1 MNFLDHK
8 IEGIKMPNLETTY
21 LGLNIKNPI
30 IVGSSG
36 LTKSAGKIKACEDA
50 GAGAV
55 VIKSLFEESL
65 LEDDLGLD
73 SSAMMH
79 AEVYDYIRAEVNLQY
94 GPMEY
99 CDLIKEAKKTVK
111 IPIIASVNCISPKW
125 WPEFAKKV
133 EAAGAD
139 ALELNVFPVVVD
151 AINSSSNVEQVYLDI
166 LDSVK
171 SIISIPVAMKISMYI
186 TALPHLAI
194 QLARKGLDGLVMFNR
209 FVEPDIDINE
219 MKLKTT
225 FPFSDADNIN
235 HVLRWI
241 ALLSG
246 RVKSDLSATTGIHS
260 SEAIIKLL
268 LAGASTV
275 QLASV
280 LYKKGF
286 KIIDELLSDL
296 DKWMKDKKFDKISDF
311 QGKLN
316 FSNIETPDIYLRSQ
330 FMERVRNIE

>member
-1 MNFLDHK
+1 
-8 IEGIKMPNLETTY
+8 MPNLNTTY
-21 LGLNIKNPI
+21 LGLDLRNPI
-30 IVGSSG
+30 IVGSTG
-36 LTKSAGKIKACEDA
+36 LTKSAGKIKACENA

-65 LEDDLGLD
+65 QQDDLGLD

-79 AEVYDYIRAEVNLQY
+79 TEAYDYIRAEVNMQY
-94 GPMEY
+94 GPVEY
-99 CDLIKEAKKTVK
+99 CDLIKEAKKSVK
-111 IPIIASVNCISPKW
+111 IPVIASINCISPKW
-125 WPEFAKKV
+125 WPDFAKKV

-139 ALELNVFPVVVD
+139 ALELNVFPIVVD
-151 AINSSSNVEQVYLDI
+151 AINSSPNVEQVYMDI

-171 SIISIPVAMKISMYI
+171 SIISIPVAMKISMFI

-194 QLARKGLDGLVMFNR
+194 QLGRKGLDGLVMFNR
-209 FVEPDIDINE
+209 FVEPDIDIKE

-225 FPFSDADNIN
+225 FPFSEGDNIN
-235 HVLRWI
+235 NVLRWI

-246 RVKSDLSATTGIHS
+246 RVKSDLSATTGIHT

-286 KIIDELLSDL
+286 KVIDELLSDL
-296 DKWMKDKKFDKISDF
+296 EKWMAEKKFEKISDF

-316 FSNIETPDIYLRSQ
+316 FMNIQTPDLYLRSQ

>member
-1 MNFLDHK
+1 
-8 IEGIKMPNLETTY
+8 MPNLATTY
-21 LGLNIKNPI
+21 LGLDLRNPI
-30 IVGSSG
+30 IVGSTG

-65 LEDDLGLD
+65 QQDDLGLD

-79 AEVYDYIRAEVNLQY
+79 TEAYDYIRAEVNLQY
-94 GPMEY
+94 GPVEY
-99 CDLIKEAKKTVK
+99 CDLIKKAKKSVK
-111 IPIIASVNCISPKW
+111 IPVIASINCISPKW
-125 WPEFAKKV
+125 WPDFAKKV

-139 ALELNVFPVVVD
+139 ALELNVFPIVVD
-151 AINSSSNVEQVYLDI
+151 AINSSANVEQVYMDI

-171 SIISIPVAMKISMYI
+171 SSISIPVAMKISMYI

-194 QLARKGLDGLVMFNR
+194 QLGRKGLDGLVMFNR
-209 FVEPDIDINE
+209 FVEPDIDIKA

-225 FPFSDADNIN
+225 FPFSDGDNIN
-235 HVLRWI
+235 NVLRWI

-246 RVKSDLSATTGIHS
+246 RIKSDLSATTGIHS

-286 KIIDELLSDL
+286 KVINELLSDIE
-296 DKWMKDKKFDKISDF
+296 KWMKEKKFDKISDF

-316 FSNIETPDIYLRSQ
+316 FMNIKTPDLYLRSQ

>member
-1 MNFLDHK
+1 MDNATLAHT
-8 IEGIKMPNLETTY
+8 E
-21 LGLNIKNPI
+21 
-30 IVGSSG
+30 
-36 LTKSAGKIKACEDA
+36 A
-50 GAGAV
+50 
-55 VIKSLFEESL
+55 
-65 LEDDLGLD
+65 
-73 SSAMMH
+73 
-79 AEVYDYIRAEVNLQY
+79 YDYLRAEVNMQY
-94 GPMEY
+94 GPVEY
-99 CDLIKEAKKTVK
+99 CDIIKEAKKAVK
-111 IPIIASVNCISPKW
+111 IPVIASINCISPKW
-125 WPEFAKKV
+125 WPDFAKKV
-133 EAAGAD
+133 EASGAD

-151 AINSSSNVEQVYLDI
+151 AINSSANVEQLYMDI

-171 SIISIPVAMKISMYI
+171 SSISIPVAMKISMYI

-194 QLARKGLDGLVMFNR
+194 QMGRKGLDGLVMFNR
-209 FVEPDIDINE
+209 FVEPDIDIKE

-225 FPFSDADNIN
+225 FPFSDGDDIN
-235 HVLRWI
+235 NVLRWI

-286 KIIDELLSDL
+286 KVINELLSEIEN
-296 DKWMKDKKFDKISDF
+296 WMLEKKFDKVFDF
-311 QGKLN
+311 KGKLN
-316 FSNIETPDIYLRSQ
+316 FMNIKTPDLYLRSQ

>member
-1 MNFLDHK
+1 
-8 IEGIKMPNLETTY
+8 MPNLATTY
-21 LGLNIKNPI
+21 LGLDLKNPI
-30 IVGSSG
+30 IVGSTG
-36 LTKSAGKIKACEDA
+36 LTKSSGKIKACEDA

-65 LEDDLGLD
+65 QQDDLGLD

-79 AEVYDYIRAEVNLQY
+79 TEAYDYIRAEVNLQY
-94 GPMEY
+94 GPVEY
-99 CDLIKEAKKTVK
+99 CDLIKEAKKSVK
-111 IPIIASVNCISPKW
+111 IPVIASINCISPKW
-125 WPEFAKKV
+125 WPDFAKKV

-151 AINSSSNVEQVYLDI
+151 AINSSANVEQVYMDI

-171 SIISIPVAMKISMYI
+171 SIISIPVAMKISMFI

-194 QLARKGLDGLVMFNR
+194 QLGRKGLDGLVMFNR
-209 FVEPDIDINE
+209 FVEPDIDIKE

-225 FPFSDADNIN
+225 FPFSEGDNIN

-260 SEAIIKLL
+260 SEAIVKLL

-286 KIIDELLSDL
+286 KVINELLDDI

-311 QGKLN
+311 QSKLN
-316 FSNIETPDIYLRSQ
+316 FMNIQTPDLYLRSQ

>member
-1 MNFLDHK
+1 
-8 IEGIKMPNLETTY
+8 MPNLETTY
-21 LGLNIKNPI
+21 LGLKLRNPI
-30 IVGSSG
+30 IVGSTG
-36 LTKSAGKIKACEDA
+36 LTKSASKIKACEDA

-65 LEDDLGLD
+65 QQDDLGLD

-79 AEVYDYIRAEVNLQY
+79 TEAYDYIRAEVNLQY
-94 GPMEY
+94 GPVEY
-99 CDLIKEAKKTVK
+99 CNIIKEAKKMVK
-111 IPIIASVNCISPKW
+111 IPVIASINCISPKW
-125 WPEFAKKV
+125 WPDFAKKV
-133 EAAGAD
+133 EASGAD
-139 ALELNVFPVVVD
+139 ALELNVFPMVVD
-151 AINSSSNVEQVYLDI
+151 AMNSSANVEQVYMDI

-171 SIISIPVAMKISMYI
+171 ANISIPVAMKISMYI

-194 QLARKGLDGLVMFNR
+194 QLGRKGLDGLVMFNR
-209 FVEPDIDINE
+209 FVEPDIDIKE

-225 FPFSDADNIN
+225 FPFSDGDDIN
-235 HVLRWI
+235 NVLRWI

-280 LYKKGF
+280 LYKRGF
-286 KIIDELLSDL
+286 KVINELVTDIE
-296 DKWMKDKKFDKISDF
+296 KWMKDKKFDKISDF

-316 FSNIETPDIYLRSQ
+316 FMNIKTPDLYLRSQ

>member
-1 MNFLDHK
+1 
-8 IEGIKMPNLETTY
+8 MPNLKTTY
-21 LGLNIKNPI
+21 LGLNLKNPI

-50 GAGAV
+50 GAGAI
-55 VIKSLFEESL
+55 VIKSLFEETL
-65 LEDDLGLD
+65 AEEDLGLD
-73 SSAMMH
+73 NATLAH
-79 AEVYDYIRAEVNLQY
+79 TEAYDYLRAEVNLQY
-94 GPMEY
+94 GPNEY
-99 CDLIKEAKKTVK
+99 CDLIKEAKRDVK
-111 IPIIASVNCISPKW
+111 IPVIASINCISPKW

-133 EAAGAD
+133 EASGAD

-151 AINSSSNVEQVYLDI
+151 AINSSASVEQLYMDI

-171 SIISIPVAMKISMYI
+171 SNVSIPVAMKISMYI
-186 TALPHLAI
+186 TALPYLAI
-194 QLARKGLDGLVMFNR
+194 QMARKGLDGLVMFNR
-209 FVEPDIDINE
+209 FVEPDIDIDK

-225 FPFSDADNIN
+225 FPFSSADNIN
-235 HVLRWI
+235 HVLRWT

-246 RVKSDLSATTGIHS
+246 RVKCDLSATTGIHS

-280 LYKKGF
+280 LYKQGF
-286 KIIDELLSDL
+286 KKIEELLSDIET
-296 DKWMKDKKFDKISDF
+296 WMKDKKFENISEVK
-311 QGKLN
+311 GKLN
-316 FSNIETPDIYLRSQ
+316 FGNISTPDLYLRSQ

>member
-1 MNFLDHK
+1 
-8 IEGIKMPNLETTY
+8 MPNLKTTY
-21 LGLNIKNPI
+21 LGLNLKNPI

-50 GAGAV
+50 GAGAI
-55 VIKSLFEESL
+55 VIKSLFEETL
-65 LEDDLGLD
+65 AEEDLGLD
-73 SSAMMH
+73 NATLAH
-79 AEVYDYIRAEVNLQY
+79 TEAYDYLRAEVNMQY
-94 GPMEY
+94 GPVEY
-99 CDLIKEAKKTVK
+99 CDIIKEAKKAVK
-111 IPIIASVNCISPKW
+111 IPVIASINCISPKW
-125 WPEFAKKV
+125 WPDFAKKV
-133 EAAGAD
+133 EASGAD

-151 AINSSSNVEQVYLDI
+151 AINSSANVEQLYMDI

-171 SIISIPVAMKISMYI
+171 SSISIPVAMKISMYI

-194 QLARKGLDGLVMFNR
+194 QMGRKGLDGLVMFNR
-209 FVEPDIDINE
+209 FVEPDIDIKE

-225 FPFSDADNIN
+225 FPFSDGDDIN
-235 HVLRWI
+235 NVLRWI

-268 LAGASTV
+268 LVGASTV

-286 KIIDELLSDL
+286 KVINELLSDIE
-296 DKWMKDKKFDKISDF
+296 KWMKEKKFDKISDF

-316 FSNIETPDIYLRSQ
+316 FMNIKTPDLYLRSQ

>member
-1 MNFLDHK
+1 
-8 IEGIKMPNLETTY
+8 MPNLNTTY
-21 LGLNIKNPI
+21 LGLDLRNPI
-30 IVGSSG
+30 IVGSTG

-65 LEDDLGLD
+65 QQDDLGLD

-79 AEVYDYIRAEVNLQY
+79 TEAYDYIRAEVNLQY
-94 GPMEY
+94 GPVEY
-99 CDLIKEAKKTVK
+99 CDLIKEAKKSVK
-111 IPIIASVNCISPKW
+111 IPVIASINCVSPKW
-125 WPEFAKKV
+125 WPDFAKKV

-139 ALELNVFPVVVD
+139 ALELNVFPIVVD
-151 AINSSSNVEQVYLDI
+151 AINSSANVEQVYLDI

-171 SIISIPVAMKISMYI
+171 SIISIPVAMKISMFI

-194 QLARKGLDGLVMFNR
+194 QLGRKGLDGLVMFNR
-209 FVEPDIDINE
+209 FVEPDIDIKE

-225 FPFSDADNIN
+225 FPFSDGDNIN
-235 HVLRWI
+235 NVLRWI

-286 KIIDELLSDL
+286 KVINELVADIE
-296 DKWMKDKKFDKISDF
+296 KWMKDQKFDKISDF

-316 FSNIETPDIYLRSQ
+316 FMNIQTPDLYLRSQ

>member
-1 MNFLDHK
+1 
-8 IEGIKMPNLETTY
+8 MPNLETKY
-21 LGLNIKNPI
+21 LRLNLKNPI

-36 LTKSAGKIKACEDA
+36 LTRSAGKIKACEDA

-55 VIKSLFEESL
+55 VIKSLFEETL
-65 LEDDLGLD
+65 DDEDLGLD
-73 SSAMMH
+73 NSTMIHTEA
-79 AEVYDYIRAEVNLQY
+79 YDYLRAEVNLQY
-94 GPMEY
+94 GPNEY
-99 CDLIKEAKKTVK
+99 CDLIKKAKKDVK
-111 IPIIASVNCISPKW
+111 IPVIASINCVSPKW

-139 ALELNVFPVVVD
+139 ALELNVFPVVND
-151 AINSSSNVEQVYLDI
+151 AVNSSANVEQLYLDI

-171 SIISIPVAMKISMYI
+171 SIVSIPVAMKISMYF
-186 TALPHLAI
+186 TALPHLSI

-209 FVEPDIDINE
+209 FVEPDIDIE
-219 MKLKTT
+219 TMALKTT
-225 FPFSDADNIN
+225 FPFSTDDNIN
-235 HVLRWI
+235 HVLRWV

-246 RVKSDLSATTGIHS
+246 RVNCDLSATTGIHT
-260 SEAIIKLL
+260 SEAMIKLM

-286 KIIDELLSDL
+286 KVIDELLSDL
-296 DKWMKDKKFDKISDF
+296 EKWMKDKKYNKVSDF

-316 FSNIETPDIYLRSQ
+316 FANIKTPDIYLRSQ
-330 FMERVRNIE
+330 FMEKVRNIE

>member
-1 MNFLDHK
+1 
-8 IEGIKMPNLETTY
+8 MPNLETTY
-21 LGLNIKNPI
+21 LGLTLKNPI
-30 IVGSSG
+30 IVGSTG
-36 LTKSAGKIKACEDA
+36 LTKSANKIKACEDA

-65 LEDDLGLD
+65 RHEDLGLD
-73 SSAMMH
+73 SSALMH
-79 AEVYDYIRAEVNLQY
+79 TEAYDYLRAEVNMQY
-94 GPMEY
+94 GPVEY

-111 IPIIASVNCISPKW
+111 IPVIASINCVSPKW
-125 WPEFAKKV
+125 WPDFAKKV

-151 AINSSSNVEQVYLDI
+151 AINSSANVEQVYLDI
-166 LDSVK
+166 MDSVK
-171 SIISIPVAMKISMYI
+171 SNISIPVAMKISMYI

-194 QLARKGLDGLVMFNR
+194 QLGRKGLDGLVMFNR
-209 FVEPDIDINE
+209 FVEPDIDIKE

-225 FPFSDADNIN
+225 FPFSDGDDIN
-235 HVLRWI
+235 NVLRWI

-286 KIIDELLSDL
+286 KVINERLSDIE
-296 DKWMKDKKFDKISDF
+296 KWMKDKKFDKISDF

-316 FSNIETPDIYLRSQ
+316 FGNIGTPDLYLRSQ
-330 FMERVRNIE
+330 FMERVRSIE

>member
-1 MNFLDHK
+1 
-8 IEGIKMPNLETTY
+8 MPNLETTY
-21 LGLNIKNPI
+21 LGLKLRNPI
-30 IVGSSG
+30 IVGSTG
-36 LTKSAGKIKACEDA
+36 LTKSASKIKACEDA

-65 LEDDLGLD
+65 QQDDLGLD

-79 AEVYDYIRAEVNLQY
+79 TEAYDYIRAEVNLQY
-94 GPMEY
+94 GPVEY
-99 CDLIKEAKKTVK
+99 CNIIKEAKKTVK
-111 IPIIASVNCISPKW
+111 IPVIASINCISPKW
-125 WPEFAKKV
+125 WPDFAKKV
-133 EAAGAD
+133 EASGAD
-139 ALELNVFPVVVD
+139 ALELNVFPMVVD
-151 AINSSSNVEQVYLDI
+151 AMNSSANVEQVYMDI

-171 SIISIPVAMKISMYI
+171 ANISIPVAMKISMYI

-194 QLARKGLDGLVMFNR
+194 QLGRKGLDGLVMFNR
-209 FVEPDIDINE
+209 FVEPDIDIKE

-225 FPFSDADNIN
+225 FPFSDGDDIN
-235 HVLRWI
+235 NVLRWI

-280 LYKKGF
+280 LYKRGF
-286 KIIDELLSDL
+286 KVINELVTDIE
-296 DKWMKDKKFDKISDF
+296 KWMKDKKFDKISDF

-316 FSNIETPDIYLRSQ
+316 FMNIKTPDLYLRSQ

>member
-1 MNFLDHK
+1 
-8 IEGIKMPNLETTY
+8 MPNLETTY
-21 LGLNIKNPI
+21 LGLDLRNPI
-30 IVGSSG
+30 IVGSTG

-55 VIKSLFEESL
+55 VLKSLFEESL
-65 LEDDLGLD
+65 QQDDLGLD

-79 AEVYDYIRAEVNLQY
+79 TEAYDYMRAEVNLQY
-94 GPMEY
+94 GPVEY
-99 CDLIKEAKKTVK
+99 CDLIKEAKKSVK
-111 IPIIASVNCISPKW
+111 IPVIASINCISPKW
-125 WPEFAKKV
+125 WPDFAKKV

-151 AINSSSNVEQVYLDI
+151 AINSSANVEQVYLDI

-171 SIISIPVAMKISMYI
+171 SIISIPVAMKISMFI

-194 QLARKGLDGLVMFNR
+194 QLGRKGLDGLVMFNR
-209 FVEPDIDINE
+209 FVEPDINIKE

-225 FPFSDADNIN
+225 FPFSEGDNIN

-286 KIIDELLSDL
+286 KVINELLSDIE
-296 DKWMKDKKFDKISDF
+296 KWMQEKNFNQISDF
-311 QGKLN
+311 KGKLN
-316 FSNIETPDIYLRSQ
+316 FMNIKTPDLYLRSQ

>member
-1 MNFLDHK
+1 
-8 IEGIKMPNLETTY
+8 MPNLETTY
-21 LGLNIKNPI
+21 LGLNLKNPI

-36 LTKSAGKIKACEDA
+36 LTKSASKIKACEDA

-65 LEDDLGLD
+65 KQDDLGLD
-73 SSAMMH
+73 SSSMVHTEA
-79 AEVYDYIRAEVNLQY
+79 YDYLRAEVNMQY
-94 GPMEY
+94 GPVEY
-99 CDLIKEAKKTVK
+99 CDIIKEAKKAVK
-111 IPIIASVNCISPKW
+111 IPVIASINCISPKW
-125 WPEFAKKV
+125 WPDFAKKV
-133 EAAGAD
+133 EASGAD

-151 AINSSSNVEQVYLDI
+151 AINSSANVEQLYMDI

-171 SIISIPVAMKISMYI
+171 SSISIPVAMKISMYI

-194 QLARKGLDGLVMFNR
+194 QMGRKGLDGLVMFNR
-209 FVEPDIDINE
+209 FVEPDIDIKE

-225 FPFSDADNIN
+225 FPFSDGDDIN
-235 HVLRWI
+235 NVLRWI

-286 KIIDELLSDL
+286 KVINELLSEIEN
-296 DKWMKDKKFDKISDF
+296 WMLEKKFDKVSDF
-311 QGKLN
+311 KGKLN
-316 FSNIETPDIYLRSQ
+316 FMNIKTPDLYLRSQ

>member
-1 MNFLDHK
+1 
-8 IEGIKMPNLETTY
+8 MPNLATTY
-21 LGLNIKNPI
+21 LGLDLKNPI
-30 IVGSSG
+30 IVGSTG

-65 LEDDLGLD
+65 QQDDLSLD

-79 AEVYDYIRAEVNLQY
+79 TEAYDYIRAEVNLQY
-94 GPMEY
+94 GPVEY
-99 CDLIKEAKKTVK
+99 CDLIKEAKKSVK
-111 IPIIASVNCISPKW
+111 IPVIASINCVSPKW
-125 WPEFAKKV
+125 WPDFAKKV

-151 AINSSSNVEQVYLDI
+151 AINSSANVEQVYLDI

-171 SIISIPVAMKISMYI
+171 SIISIPVAMKISMFI

-194 QLARKGLDGLVMFNR
+194 QLGRKGLDGLVMFNR
-209 FVEPDIDINE
+209 FVEPDINIKE

-225 FPFSDADNIN
+225 FPFSEGDNIN

-286 KIIDELLSDL
+286 KVINELLSDIE
-296 DKWMKDKKFDKISDF
+296 KWMQEKNFNQISDF
-311 QGKLN
+311 KGKLN
-316 FSNIETPDIYLRSQ
+316 FMNIKTPDLYLRSQ